1 MNTSAP
7 FPSYA
12 DSAVTNARAMLSLLL
27 LLAACAVATLV
38 VSSRGLDVGTDTHV
52 YAGFFL
58 SSRHGPV
65 DTRLEPGFV
74 ALTRLA
80 SATGMG
86 VAGYQAVLFGVLLVG
101 VVLAARRY
109 HIYLGST
116 RGFLTFLSAVML
128 FLFVSPMFVNASIN
142 TVRQG
147 LATPLVIAAL
157 LAFHHR
163 RWRSF
168 VLFGAV
174 ASSLHYSSLLYLV
187 FAPVL
192 LLSPRKQRIVAGVGF
207 LAYCSG
213 LSMLVVRAAVPV
225 VYNDVMNYHVDAVYR
240 AGVRYDFALF
250 SLFWYLLPFM
260 LSRIVQAPFSE
271 RIKQSAAVYMVM
283 VLPFFLLGW
292 GNFSNRYLLVPW
304 VAASFMVAAM
314 ACHSRTPLLRHPV
327 VLRIGLVMASGV
339 FCCLVAYQVIV

>member
-1 MNTSAP
+1 MNTSAAVP
-7 FPSYA
+7 GYT
-12 DSAVTNARAMLSLLL
+12 DSVVANARVVLSLLL
-27 LLAACAVATLV
+27 LLAVCTVAVFV
-38 VSSRGLDVGTDTHV
+38 VSSRAIDVGTDTHV

-58 SSRHGPV
+58 AMRHGLIE
-65 DTRLEPGFV
+65 TRLEPGFV

-80 SATGMG
+80 SATGMS
-86 VAGYQAVLFGVLLVG
+86 VAGYQATLFGVLLVG
-101 VVLAARRY
+101 SAIAARRY
-109 HIYLGST
+109 HVYLGST
-116 RGFLTFLSAVML
+116 RGFLTFLSAVLL

-147 LATPLVIAAL
+147 LTAPLVFAAM

-168 VLFGAV
+168 VLLGAT
-174 ASSLHYSSLLYLV
+174 ASSLHYSSLLYLA

-192 LLSPRKQRIVAGVGF
+192 LLSLRKQRILAGVGF

-213 LSMLVVRAAVPV
+213 LSMVVVRVGVPV
-225 VYNDVMNYHVDAVYR
+225 LYNDVMNYHVDAVYR
-240 AGVRYDFALF
+240 AGIRYDFALF
-250 SLFWYLLPFM
+250 ALFWYLLPFM
-260 LSRIVQAPFSE
+260 ASRLVHAPFSE

-304 VAASFMVAAM
+304 VAASFLVAAM
-314 ACHSRTPLLRHPV
+314 VCHSRTPLLRHPV
-327 VLRIGLVMASGV
+327 LLRGGLVAAGGV
-339 FCCLVAYQVIV
+339 FCFYVTHTIMI

>member
-1 MNTSAP
+1 MNTSAL

-12 DSAVTNARAMLSLLL
+12 DSTVTNARAMLSMLL
-27 LLAACAVATLV
+27 LLAVCTVATIMV
-38 VSSRGLDVGTDTHV
+38 GSRSIDVGTDTHV

-58 SSRHGPV
+58 SAQHGPV
-65 DTRLEPGFV
+65 NTRLEPGFV
-74 ALTRLA
+74 ILTLLA
-80 SATGMG
+80 GATGMS
-86 VAGYQAVLFGVLLVG
+86 VVGYQATLFVVLLAG
-101 VVLAARRY
+101 VVFAARRY
-109 HIYLGST
+109 YAYLDST

-128 FLFVSPMFVNASIN
+128 FLFVSPVFVNASIN

-157 LAFHHR
+157 LSFHHHK
-163 RWRSF
+163 WRSF

-174 ASSLHYSSLLYLV
+174 ASSLHYSSLLYLA

-192 LLSPRKQRIVAGVGF
+192 LLSLRKQRIIASVGF

-213 LSMLVVRAAVPV
+213 LSMVVVRAAVPA

-260 LSRIVQAPFSE
+260 ASRLVRAPFSE
-271 RIKQSAAVYMVM
+271 RIKQSASVYMVM

-292 GNFSNRYLLVPW
+292 GNFSNRYLLAPW
-304 VAASFMVAAM
+304 VAASFLVAAM
-314 ACHSRTPLLRHPV
+314 VCHSRTPLLRHPIL
-327 VLRIGLVMASGV
+327 LRAGLLAASGV
-339 FCCLVAYQVIV
+339 FCCYVAYQVII